1 MIKGTALAGYLA
13 QQPLNEYQP
22 MHPEFSDEDIMA
34 LFEDKME
41 EEDKDKWAVWFV
53 EASNALGHRV
63 GAALVSPDD

>member
-1 MIKGTALAGYLA
+1 
-13 QQPLNEYQP
+13 
-22 MHPEFSDEDIMA
+22 MHPEFPDEDIMA